1 MPPIPVPVV
10 GAITGRLVIQSANV
24 SLAIPPGK
32 QELLLGREDP
42 VSGVF
47 PEINLDPYG
56 GQEAGV
62 SRRHA
67 RISLQGGGLVV
78 EDLNTVNGTILNR
91 QRLNPGQTM
100 PLKDGDELRLGKLVL
115 NYHAI

>member
-1 MPPIPVPVV
+1 M
-10 GAITGRLVIQSANV
+10 GAASLHITGRLVIQGANV

-32 QELLLGREDP
+32 QEVLIGREDP

-47 PEINLDPYG
+47 PDINLDPYG

-67 RISLQGGGLVV
+67 RIILQGGITML
-78 EDLNTVNGTILNR
+78 EDLNTVNGTVHNR
-91 QRLNPGQTM
+91 QRLAPGQAIG
-100 PLKDGDELRLGKLVL
+100 LNDGDELRLGKMALIYQA
-115 NYHAI
+115 N